1 MAIGYLVLTVAYYK
15 NLFHAKDLVFMST
28 SLFGSDGSSYN
39 QSAILT
45 PEYTLDPTKLQEVGF
60 PRYTT
65 TYVISQIC
73 YNLSLGAA
81 IVHVVLWHWDDLR
94 RGEQYFVLERERTP
108 SPFEKPRIWGFPI
121 FQKRPRHQRPSL
133 WTSVRLAELVDR
145 LLTSHLDRDEEI
157 PRGPSMVVS
166 PPVCWISWGG
176 NRL

>member
-45 PEYTLDPTKLQEVGF
+45 PEYTLDPTKLQEVGL

-94 RGEQYFVLERERTP
+94 RGEQYFVLETERAP

-133 WTSVRLAELVDR
+133 
-145 LLTSHLDRDEEI
+145 
-157 PRGPSMVVS
+157 
-166 PPVCWISWGG
+166 
-176 NRL
+176 